1 MELRPETI
9 RRANELAVQ
18 SFSSAA
24 DATDAV
30 LALVQDL
37 LGMRSVFLT
46 RIAGGSLRVEASR
59 NLDQQFVVPIGLAQP
74 LELTP

>member
-9 RRANELAVQ
+9 RRANALAVQ
-18 SFSSAA
+18 PFASATE
-24 DATDAV
+24 ATDAV

-37 LGMRSVFLT
+37 LGMQSVFLT
-46 RIAGGSLRVEASR
+46 RVSSGTLRVEASR
-59 NLDQQFVVPIGLAQP
+59 ITDANFAVKVGLELP